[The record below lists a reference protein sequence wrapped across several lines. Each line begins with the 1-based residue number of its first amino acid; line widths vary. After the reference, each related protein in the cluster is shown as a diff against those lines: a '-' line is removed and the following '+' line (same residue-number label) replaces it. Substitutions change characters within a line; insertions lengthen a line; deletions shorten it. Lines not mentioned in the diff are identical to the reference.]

1 MTLMSPSKIK
11 INYKPWYYQ
20 TQNYQSVFRSFPFAD
35 DFFITEIFRMRKIFV
50 LGLLGS
56 MVRRG
61 LAEDPMLVYNQSIYT
76 YLFDNSHPNF
86 GVYNKNS
93 PPLRKDDMT
102 RYYDGMEIFQHSIDK
117 FVDHHCDPYINFL
130 ESKYLTL
137 QSH

>member
-50 LGLLGS
+50 LGLWGS

-76 YLFDNSHPNF
+76 YLFDESHSNF

-93 PPLRKDDMT
+93 PPLRKDEMT

-130 ESKYLTL
+130 ESKCLRTGRV
-137 QSH
+137 